1 MSLRSR
7 TGREA
12 RKVGEV
18 TLTNDTLVF
27 LKTNFRKIFY
37 LVDDNQASE
46 LSVLDALNYFKAL
59 PDEKS
64 VERIEQHHDHVEKA
78 LKEFQV
84 TKTREIQEEMQNQNQ
99 RSNLGAQVTT
109 AVSLINSML
118 QRIDDDEIRLKL
130 VQLRTL
136 TERGTITYIG
146 KRLQRIQKDLQRQG
160 GSKAKL
166 TFDEALKQ
174 VLEMANRYNAYYRD
188 TQHAD
193 EETDAAIILSESFK

>member
-1 MSLRSR
+1 
-7 TGREA
+7 
-12 RKVGEV
+12 
-18 TLTNDTLVF
+18 
-27 LKTNFRKIFY
+27 
-37 LVDDNQASE
+37 
-46 LSVLDALNYFKAL
+46 
-59 PDEKS
+59 
-64 VERIEQHHDHVEKA
+64 VEKA

-84 TKTREIQEEMQNQNQ
+84 TKMREMQEEAQNQSQ

-118 QRIDDDEIRLKL
+118 QRVDDDEIRLKL
-130 VQLRTL
+130 VQLRSL

-188 TQHAD
+188 TQHAE
-193 EETDAAIILSESFK
+193 EETDATIILSESFK